1 VTYSAT
7 QLQLT
12 HVLQQLYRRL
22 GGKVTLATGGS
33 TTTVVDT
40 KLADELADSNEDD
53 IFNGG
58 SVIVIEDA
66 GGASAAPEGE
76 FSRVTDYVASS
87 TTLTFSPA
95 MTTAP
100 ASGDHVILIP
110 PDFPL
115 YDMIEMVNDALKY
128 ISRVPRFDT
137 SITTA
142 ANQTEYTLPLALKG
156 RQILGIEV
164 QGITTDADDNRWQ
177 PISNWRT
184 GYAAAGST
192 GTLLLPQLASGY
204 TVRISYLAE
213 HARVDA
219 YDDYIDEHLDRNLV
233 HAAVFAH
240 ALQWKND
247 RDALSGGADNAT
259 IGLEQKAWSQ
269 LDRELVRNRVN
280 IEPRRVQGMVHWG
293 DSARDTLNEWPPVP
307 FS

>member
-1 VTYSAT
+1 MTYSAT

-22 GGKVTLATGGS
+22 GAKVTLATGGS
-33 TTTVVDT
+33 TSTVIDT

-58 SVIVIEDA
+58 TVIVIEDT
-66 GGASAAPEGE
+66 GGVAPEGE
-76 FSRVTDYVASS
+76 FSRITDYVAST
-87 TTLTFSPA
+87 TTLTVSPA
-95 MTTAP
+95 VTVAP
-100 ASGDHVILIP
+100 ASGDRVLIAP

-128 ISRVPRFDT
+128 ITRVPRFDT

-156 RQILGIEV
+156 RQILGVEV
-164 QGITTDADDNRWQ
+164 QGITTDSNDNRWQ
-177 PISNWRT
+177 PIPNWRL

-192 GTLLLPQLASGY
+192 GTLILPQLASGY
-204 TVRISYLAE
+204 TVRIAYLAE

-233 HAAVFAH
+233 HASVFAH

-247 RDALSGGADNAT
+247 RDAISGGADNAT
-259 IGLEQKAWSQ
+259 IALEQKAWSQ
-269 LDRELVRNRVN
+269 LDRELVRNRPQV
-280 IEPRRVQGMVHWG
+280 EPRRVQGFPHWG
-293 DSARDTLNEWPPVP
+293 ISSRESLNEWPPVP

>member
-1 VTYSAT
+1 MAYSAT

-33 TTTVVDT
+33 TTTVIDT
-40 KLADELADSNEDD
+40 KLADELADGNEDD

-58 SVIVIEDA
+58 TLIVIEDA
-66 GGASAAPEGE
+66 GGAAGAPEGE
-76 FSRVTDYVASS
+76 FSRVTDYVAST

-95 MTTAP
+95 VTTAP
-100 ASGDHVILIP
+100 ASGDRVLLVP

-115 YDMIEMVNDALKY
+115 YDMIEQVNDALKY
-128 ISRVPRFDT
+128 LSKVPRFDT

-156 RQILGIEV
+156 RQILDVEM
-164 QGITTDADDNRWQ
+164 QGITTDANDNRWLRL
-177 PISNWRT
+177 PNWET
-184 GYAAAGST
+184 GFAAAGST
-192 GTLLLPQLASGY
+192 GTLILPQLATGY
-204 TVRISYLAE
+204 TIRISYLAE

-219 YDDYIDEHLDRNLV
+219 FDDTIDEHIDRNLV

-247 RDALSGGADNAT
+247 RDALSGGTDNASLS
-259 IGLEQKAWSQ
+259 LEQKAWSQ
-269 LDRELVRNRVN
+269 LDRELIRNGVQMP
-280 IEPRRVQGMVHWG
+280 PRRVQGFPHW
-293 DSARDTLNEWPPVP
+293 SAGSSINVWPPVP